1 MRGRTAPARE
11 ALNGASAELSAR
23 NRLIEAA
30 SRLFCRYGINAIG
43 VDAVV
48 SEAGTAKA
56 TLYKNFG
63 SKEGLVE
70 AVLVHEGA
78 AWREWFLGALLEGE
92 ASPAEKLNRVFPLL
106 RHWFSGAQFFG
117 CPFLNAVGEHDKN
130 DSRLRDLTMA
140 HKMAVL
146 GPLGDLANAA
156 GAEAPE
162 ALAHQ
167 LGLLM
172 DGAIIAA
179 MVTRDPGAADVGASM
194 ARMLLA
200 GALRPAAT
208 QGA

>member
-1 MRGRTAPARE
+1 MSSRKSASKE
-11 ALNGASAELSAR
+11 ALNGSSAELSAR

-30 SRLFCRYGINAIG
+30 SRLFCRYGINAVG

-92 ASPAEKLNRVFPLL
+92 APPAEKLDRVFPLL
-106 RHWFSGAQFFG
+106 RQWFAQERFFG
-117 CPFLNAVGEHDKN
+117 CPFINAVGEHDKN
-130 DSRLRDLTMA
+130 DARLRELTLA
-140 HKMAVL
+140 HKKSVL
-146 GPLGDLANAA
+146 ETFGALAGQA

-179 MVTRDPGAADVGASM
+179 MVTQDSGAADVGASM
-194 ARMLLA
+194 AKTLLA
-200 GALRPAAT
+200 HALRPQPVAAS
-208 QGA
+208 